1 MTRQVIAKI
10 KLSPGQGGFY
20 DPVSRIH
27 LTYGAPVAEVYAGT
41 NTEGLKKA
49 LRNRTISLLT
59 GSLGEHKQPFK
70 LVRREN
76 GKVVLVRT
84 DNDNKV
90 TVEEPKTV
98 TAKVVPKTKKQEAKE
113 VKKDTVPVVQEEPKS
128 VKGQSS
134 AAQDKVAETKPVEP
148 VAVTV
153 AVEKKEEK
161 PVQQQNNTGYD
172 YSRNKKKDKNKNE
185 KE

>member
-90 TVEEPKTV
+90 TVEEPKIV
-98 TAKVVPKTKKQEAKE
+98 TAKVVPKAKKQEVKE
-113 VKKDTVPVVQEEPKS
+113 AKKDTVPVVQEPKS
-128 VKGQSS
+128 IKEQSS
-134 AAQDKVAETKPVEP
+134 ATQDKVAETKPVEP

>member
-98 TAKVVPKTKKQEAKE
+98 TAKVVPKAKKQEA
-113 VKKDTVPVVQEEPKS
+113 KKDTVPVVQEEPKP
-128 VKGQSS
+128 VKEQSS
-134 AAQDKVAETKPVEP
+134 ATQDKVAETKPVEP
-148 VAVTV
+148 VAVTA

-172 YSRNKKKDKNKNE
+172 YSRNKKKDKSKNE